1 MSTENYN
8 EELSD
13 VLKKAYAELLSNPEF
28 LAAWSGK
35 PQAAKDHRL
44 EPEAMKAKIDQL
56 TMEKV
61 GQDVIEAFVRGTG
74 LTRPLTADELVAWKK
89 AGLSDG
95 ILRAAAEA
103 APK

>member
-1 MSTENYN
+1 
-8 EELSD
+8 
-13 VLKKAYAELLSNPEF
+13 
-28 LAAWSGK
+28 
-35 PQAAKDHRL
+35 
-44 EPEAMKAKIDQL
+44 MKAKIDL
-56 TMEKV
+56 LMTEEV

-74 LTRPLTADELVAWKK
+74 LTRPLTADELVSWKK